1 MEQSAVEL
9 TKLVM
14 GPISAL
20 IGWTGFLLVIY
31 FFKDAVVQG
40 FSLAAA
46 HVIQY
51 SEEDTQRWLIKCLV
65 RKNMTLRELY
75 KDMKAEEEAERS
87 RQTAP

>member
-20 IGWTGFLLVIY
+20 IGWTGFLIVLF
-31 FFKDAVVQG
+31 FFKDAVAQG

-46 HVIQY
+46 RVIQN
-51 SEEDTQRWLIKCLV
+51 SEESTQRWLIKCLV
-65 RKNMTLRELY
+65 RKNLTLRELY
-75 KDMKAEEEAERS
+75 KDMKAEEDAERS
-87 RQTAP
+87 RLPAS